1 MVALDACTSFMLNE
15 VQDERKGWDFPF
27 TESTDK
33 PLNVPQNKGTG
44 RDFPFYRCTSSL
56 LHEPQDEGRG
66 WKILFRGG
74 AKKP

>member
-1 MVALDACTSFMLNE
+1 MLNE
-15 VQDERKGWDFPF
+15 VQNKRKGWNFPF
-27 TESTDK
+27 TGSTDK

>member
-1 MVALDACTSFMLNE
+1 MPLNACTSFSMNE
-15 VQDERKGWDFPF
+15 VQNKRK
-27 TESTDK
+27 
-33 PLNVPQNKGTG
+33 G
-44 RDFPFYRCTSSL
+44 RDFPFYGCTSPM